1 MLYLKYEKM
10 FANGFAAERL
20 WNMLENLNDMQ
31 REAVLSTEGPVLVL
45 AGAGSGKTTVLV
57 NRIAYMIEKKNISP
71 YNILAITFTNKAAN
85 EMKER
90 ISAMLGS
97 VASNMWIGTF
107 HSVCVKILR
116 SCIDLLGYSR
126 DFVIYDSADAKT
138 VMKECLKELNL
149 DEKVFPIRNML
160 SIISNAKNDMLDPAT
175 FENVYRNDY
184 RMAIVAKAYRLY
196 QDKLKRNNAL
206 DFDDII
212 LNTVKILSGNIDVLM
227 KYQEKFRYILVDEY
241 QDTNNVQYTLINLIG
256 QGYENICVVGDDD
269 QSIYK
274 FRGANVGNILSFEE
288 DYADTKKIM
297 LEQNYRSTQNILD
310 AANAV
315 ISHNKKRMG
324 KSLWTDNGGGDKIQ
338 LFTAM
343 NEYNEGRFI
352 ASEIKKHYDETAS
365 FADCA
370 ILYRTNAQSRVI
382 EEMLMRE
389 AIPYRV
395 LAGLRFYDRKEIK
408 DITAYLR
415 VILNTSDDVSL
426 KRIINE
432 PKRKIGA
439 ATMEKAQQLANANDC
454 SVFEIISNAQDYP
467 ELKTAAKKLLE
478 FVSLM
483 NSLIKLKDNI
493 PLNELVSR
501 TMNDTGY
508 MAMLMVDNTV
518 ENQTRIDNLNEFMT
532 VVKEYEKNPEFDGT
546 LGGFLENI
554 SLVSDI
560 DAYDEDQDAAVMMTI
575 HSAKGLEFPVVFL
588 AGMEEGLFPGMRSI
602 GSDEDI
608 EEERRLCY
616 VAITRAKKRLY
627 ITKTQ
632 SRTIYG
638 KTLPAQPSRFV
649 KEIPDEFLEDRS
661 NILSKAESFA
671 RRIGYEPKH
680 AAARAEQY
688 RKPVENRPQIDAADF
703 MPGDTVEHRKFGRG
717 TVISAKQFGKDA
729 ILEIEFESVGHK
741 QLMAAFAK
749 IKKI

>member
-1 MLYLKYEKM
+1 
-10 FANGFAAERL
+10 
-20 WNMLENLNDMQ
+20 MLENLNDMQ
-31 REAVLSTEGPVLVL
+31 REAVLATEGPVLVL

-71 YNILAITFTNKAAN
+71 YSILAITFTNKAAN

-90 ISAMLGS
+90 IAAILGETS
-97 VASNMWIGTF
+97 RNMWIGTF

-116 SCIDLLGYSR
+116 TCIDLIGYSR
-126 DFVIYDSADAKT
+126 DFVIYDSADTKT
-138 VMKECLKELNL
+138 VMKECLKELDL
-149 DEKVFPIRNML
+149 DEKTFPVRNML
-160 SIISNAKNDMLDPAT
+160 SIISSAKNDMLDPAT
-175 FENVYRNDY
+175 FENVYKNNY
-184 RMAIVAKAYRLY
+184 RMAIAAKAYRLY
-196 QDKLKRNNAL
+196 QEKLKRNNAL

-212 LNTVKILSGNIDVLM
+212 FNTVKVLSGNIDVLM

-241 QDTNNVQYTLINLIG
+241 QDTNNAQYTLISLIG

-274 FRGANVGNILSFEE
+274 FRGANVGNILSFES
-288 DYADTKKIM
+288 DYPDTKKVM

-315 ISHNKKRMG
+315 IGHNNKRME
-324 KSLWTDNGGGDKIQ
+324 KSLWTSNTGGDKIQ
-338 LFTAM
+338 SYTAM
-343 NEYNEGRFI
+343 NEYEEGRFI
-352 ASEIKKHYDETAS
+352 ASEIKKRYDETGT

-415 VILNTSDDVSL
+415 IILNPADDVSL
-426 KRIINE
+426 KRVINE

-439 ATMEKAQQLANANDC
+439 ATMDKAQQLANRNEC
-454 SVFEIISNAQDYP
+454 SIFDIISEAQSYD
-467 ELKTAAKKLLE
+467 ELKTAHKKLKE

-483 NSLIKLKDNI
+483 NSLIKLRDAI

-501 TMNDTGY
+501 VMNDTGY
-508 MAMLMVDNTV
+508 MAMLTLENSV
-518 ENQTRIDNLNEFMT
+518 ENQTRIENLNEFMS
-532 VVKEYEKNPEFDGT
+532 VVHEYEQNPEFDGT
-546 LGGFLENI
+546 LAGFLENI

-575 HSAKGLEFPVVFL
+575 HSAKGLEFPIVFL
-588 AGMEEGLFPGMRSI
+588 TGLEEGLFPGMRSI
-602 GSDEDI
+602 GSEEDI

-616 VAITRAKKRLY
+616 VAITRAKELLY
-627 ITKTQ
+627 VTKTQ

-638 KTLPAQPSRFV
+638 HTAPSQPSRFF
-649 KEIPDEFLEDRS
+649 KEIPTELIEDRS
-661 NILSKAESFA
+661 DILSRTETFVRKVGFEPRHAPANIERYRRPAKDAQTEPTETFA
-671 RRIGYEPKH
+671 
-680 AAARAEQY
+680 A
-688 RKPVENRPQIDAADF
+688 
-703 MPGDTVEHRKFGRG
+703 GDIVEHRKFGRG
-717 TVISAKQFGKDA
+717 KVLSAKQFGKDA
-729 ILEIEFESVGHK
+729 ILEIEFDSIGHK

-749 IKKI
+749 LKKVN

>member
-1 MLYLKYEKM
+1 
-10 FANGFAAERL
+10 
-20 WNMLENLNDMQ
+20 MLENLNDMQ
-31 REAVLSTEGPVLVL
+31 REAVFTTEGPVLVL

-57 NRIAYMIEKKNISP
+57 NRIAYMIEHKNISP

-90 ISAMLGS
+90 ISAILGDI
-97 VASNMWIGTF
+97 ASNMWIGTF
-107 HSVCVKILR
+107 HSMCLRILR
-116 SCIDLLGYSR
+116 TCIDLLGYNR
-126 DFVIYDSADAKT
+126 DFVIYDTADAKT
-138 VMKECLKELNL
+138 VIKECLKELNL
-149 DEKVFPIRNML
+149 DEKVFPVRNVL
-160 SIISNAKNDMLDPAT
+160 SIISSAKNDMIDPAT

-184 RMAIVAKAYRLY
+184 RMMIVAKVYRLY

-212 LNTVKILSGNIDVLM
+212 LNTVKILSGNMDILM

-274 FRGANVGNILSFEE
+274 FRGANIGNILSFEE

-297 LEQNYRSTQNILD
+297 LEQNYRSTQNILS

-315 ISHNKKRMG
+315 IANNKKRMG
-324 KSLWTDNGGGDKIQ
+324 KSLWTDNAGGDKIQ
-338 LFTAM
+338 AFTAM
-343 NEYNEGRFI
+343 NEYDEGRFI
-352 ASEIKKHYDETAS
+352 ASEIKKHYSETGS

-415 VILNTSDDVSL
+415 VILNPSDDISL

-439 ATMEKAQQLANANDC
+439 ATMDKAQQLANDNRC
-454 SVFEIISNAQDYP
+454 SIFEIISEAQEYP
-467 ELKTAAKKLLE
+467 ELKSASRKLLE

-483 NSLIKLKDNI
+483 NSLIKLKDSI
-493 PLNELVSR
+493 SLNELVSR

-508 MAMLMVDNTV
+508 MAMLMLENTV
-518 ENQTRIDNLNEFMT
+518 ENQTRIDNLNEFMS
-532 VVKEYEKNPEFDGT
+532 VVTEYEKNPEFDGT

-616 VAITRAKKRLY
+616 VAITRAKNRLY
-627 ITKTQ
+627 MTNTQ

-638 KTLPAQPSRFV
+638 KTAPSQPSRFF
-649 KEIPDEFLEDRS
+649 KEIPDEFIDDRS
-661 NILSKAESFA
+661 NLLSRAETA
-671 RRIGYEPKH
+671 VRRAGYEPKH
-680 AAARAEQY
+680 EPARLEKY
-688 RKPVENRPQIDAADF
+688 RSRIEEKPQIYAADF
-703 MPGDTVEHRKFGRG
+703 APGDIVEHRKFGIG

-729 ILEIEFESVGHK
+729 ILEIEFDSVGHK